1 MSEKDPLL
9 LAEGGALIEGAARRS
24 GSSAAATQSSGLCCC
39 KPTAITYLHV
49 SESADEAAGA
59 LIAELSIM
67 PREWSDEGGRDAR
80 VVDALQRIWSAI
92 ASETPDTLRMA
103 PPRIPSRE
111 WRKIGFQ
118 VRHELRLHCWRAA
131 NAELPYRIYLAALR
145 SRRQYLLCSA
155 AQSHSAS
162 SPSLACRMVLSSL
175 ASHLHLLLPLAS
187 VVAPLAPLPLLPL
200 QGDDP
205 YTDMRGAGLSGFTY
219 IARLAEE
226 YAGEWQWLEMIVMML
241 RRGIAVQL
249 FTAASNAHAPP
260 SLHLHLRLPACLSLL
275 RPLLPPLV
283 PFAHVSLCP
292 SPLPPCLPAEARMIG
307 AAPDSE
313 LPFGIGALNVLWM
326 LRCHLMLF
334 EEPPAFCPCCGS
346 GIRGEYAGR
355 QPHRGRH
362 IRGFAMLMLDD
373 RDAWMH
379 LFALSFLVTA
389 ALWRKRGEA
398 IALAAAAA
406 AAAAR
411 RATGSGSGS
420 TAPASVRSSLTGTMM
435 AAGAGGSAGGGGKAS
450 MAESAASGASG
461 ATSASATQAQA
472 QARHKRISAAKIAP
486 LSNSS
491 ASPPPS
497 GGAGMMALPGS
508 ISRDAAGSGSSHGI
522 LPVPGA
528 GASVHG
534 ASNGSLPTASADGH
548 GAALLHGHNST
559 PGGGSGS
566 GASRTGSVSVL
577 TASVGPGGASSLG
590 GVGGGVTSVSIAGAA
605 SAASATAAGSAAT
618 TTGGSLGS
626 GAVVAVGDAR
636 LLEFNSILREAREVV
651 LEALATFPPD
661 LTTLRLAL
669 FKRLRAKGLG
679 GGAGGG
685 AAVSGGVAVAA
696 GPAAAAAVAAAHAA
710 HAAHAPSA
718 ASLSMSLSVP
728 MLISHPSAAGPLA
741 FEPLPTQLT
750 GAGKGDAPTTD
761 DGAFGAGFAGD
772 SSRSGGGASAAMPV
786 ALPVPMAGGGTGPRR
801 SSRHVSGHAAGQ
813 ANGGLLSSEALQ
825 ASLRTTS
832 GSSGGALTAAAAAG
846 TSYAASTPPF
856 GASPAAGFGS
866 YMAGPGEAGHVHSHA
881 HSQSHGHPHSH
892 GHGHAAHAINSGAV
906 PGGASSSSL
915 QFGGS
920 VAALWGSQ
928 MMSPDAAAA
937 GAAFGG
943 SAAAPPAGSGHR

>member
-1 MSEKDPLL
+1 MHLL
-9 LAEGGALIEGAARRS
+9 R
-24 GSSAAATQSSGLCCC
+24 
-39 KPTAITYLHV
+39 Y
-49 SESADEAAGA
+49 
-59 LIAELSIM
+59 
-67 PREWSDEGGRDAR
+67 
-80 VVDALQRIWSAI
+80 
-92 ASETPDTLRMA
+92 
-103 PPRIPSRE
+103 
-111 WRKIGFQ
+111 
-118 VRHELRLHCWRAA
+118 
-131 NAELPYRIYLAALR
+131 
-145 SRRQYLLCSA
+145 
-155 AQSHSAS
+155 
-162 SPSLACRMVLSSL
+162 PSLQ
-175 ASHLHLLLPLAS
+175 LHLSPLTLIPACCPCPS
-187 VVAPLAPLPLLPL
+187 LCLTVPLPL
-200 QGDDP
+200 
-205 YTDMRGAGLSGFTY
+205 F
-219 IARLAEE
+219 
-226 YAGEWQWLEMIVMML
+226 
-241 RRGIAVQL
+241 
-249 FTAASNAHAPP
+249 P
-260 SLHLHLRLPACLSLL
+260 SA
-275 RPLLPPLV
+275 
-283 PFAHVSLCP
+283 
-292 SPLPPCLPAEARMIG
+292 AEARMIG

-334 EEPPAFCPCCGS
+334 EEPPAFCPCCGA
-346 GIRGEYAGR
+346 GIRGEYAGK

-398 IALAAAAA
+398 IAHAAAAA

-435 AAGAGGSAGGGGKAS
+435 AAGGGAGASGGKTS

-461 ATSASATQAQA
+461 ATSASASAT
-472 QARHKRISAAKIAP
+472 RNKRISAAKIAP

-491 ASPPPS
+491 ASPS
-497 GGAGMMALPGS
+497 GGGGAMMMALPGS
-508 ISRDAAGSGSSHGI
+508 ISRDAGGSGSSHGI

-528 GASVHG
+528 AGTGHG

-548 GAALLHGHNST
+548 GTALLHGHNST

-577 TASVGPGGASSLG
+577 TASVGGAGGASTLG
-590 GVGGGVTSVSIAGAA
+590 GVGAGVTSVSIGGAA
-605 SAASATAAGSAAT
+605 SATTTAASAAT

-636 LLEFNSILREAREVV
+636 LLQFNSILREAREVV

-685 AAVSGGVAVAA
+685 GAVAS
-696 GPAAAAAVAAAHAA
+696 GPGAAAAVAAA

-741 FEPLPTQLT
+741 FEPLPAQLT
-750 GAGKGDAPTTD
+750 GAGKGDAPTSD
-761 DGAFGAGFAGD
+761 DAFGGAGFGGD
-772 SSRSGGGASAAMPV
+772 SRSGGASAAVPV
-786 ALPVPMAGGGTGPRR
+786 AVPVPGGTGPRR
-801 SSRHVSGHAAGQ
+801 SSRHVSGGQ
-813 ANGGLLSSEALQ
+813 ANSGLLSSEALQ
-825 ASLRTTS
+825 ASLRTSS

-856 GASPAAGFGS
+856 GASPAAAFGS
-866 YMAGPGEAGHVHSHA
+866 YMAAPGEAGHVHAHVHA
-881 HSQSHGHPHSH
+881 HAHAHSH
-892 GHGHAAHAINSGAV
+892 GHSHAHAHAAHAINA
-906 PGGASSSSL
+906 GGASSSSL
-915 QFGGS
+915 QYGGS

-928 MMSPDAAAA
+928 LISPDAAAA
-937 GAAFGG
+937 GAALGG
-943 SAAAPPAGSGHR
+943 TGTAAPPAGSGHR

>member
-39 KPTAITYLHV
+39 KPTAVTYLHV

-118 VRHELRLHCWRAA
+118 
-131 NAELPYRIYLAALR
+131 
-145 SRRQYLLCSA
+145 
-155 AQSHSAS
+155 
-162 SPSLACRMVLSSL
+162 
-175 ASHLHLLLPLAS
+175 
-187 VVAPLAPLPLLPL
+187 
-200 QGDDP
+200 GDDP

-226 YAGEWQWLEMIVMML
+226 Y
-241 RRGIAVQL
+241 
-249 FTAASNAHAPP
+249 
-260 SLHLHLRLPACLSLL
+260 
-275 RPLLPPLV
+275 
-283 PFAHVSLCP
+283 
-292 SPLPPCLPAEARMIG
+292 AEARMIG

-334 EEPPAFCPCCGS
+334 EEPPAFCPCCGA

-389 ALWRKRGEA
+389 ALWRKRGEV

-461 ATSASATQAQA
+461 ATSASAAQA

-491 ASPPPS
+491 ASPSPS
-497 GGAGMMALPGS
+497 GGGAGMMALPGS

-528 GASVHG
+528 GASGHG

-577 TASVGPGGASSLG
+577 TASVGPGGASTLG
-590 GVGGGVTSVSIAGAA
+590 GVGAGVTSVSIAGAA
-605 SAASATAAGSAAT
+605 SAATTTGAGSAAT
-618 TTGGSLGS
+618 TIGGSLGS

-685 AAVSGGVAVAA
+685 AAVSGGGAVAA
-696 GPAAAAAVAAAHAA
+696 GPAAAAAVAAAHAAAA

-728 MLISHPSAAGPLA
+728 MLISHPSAVGPLA
-741 FEPLPTQLT
+741 FEPLPAQLT

-786 ALPVPMAGGGTGPRR
+786 AVPVPVAGGGTGPRR

-813 ANGGLLSSEALQ
+813 ANSGLLSSEALQ

-866 YMAGPGEAGHVHSHA
+866 YMAGPGEAGHVHAHA
-881 HSQSHGHPHSH
+881 HSHGHPHSH
-892 GHGHAAHAINSGAV
+892 GHGHAAHAINAGGPIV

-928 MMSPDAAAA
+928 MISPDAAAA
-937 GAAFGG
+937 GAALGG
-943 SAAAPPAGSGHR
+943 TAAAPPAGSGHR